1 MTWKC
6 KTCGETHE
14 NQFDSCWKCGTQRD
28 GSGAIE
34 DFEIQESQSITEGM
48 KLPCSTTPEIPGRKI
63 KTGKGIVCGEAIMG
77 ANVLR
82 DLVAGITDIVGGR
95 SGVYEAKLREGR
107 EIALEEMM
115 NEARALGGNAI
126 IGIDIDYETV
136 GNSMMMVS
144 ASGTAVVLEPLPFEQ
159 AMPDNPEPLPDSDPT
174 DSPWPGPCI

>member
-1 MTWKC
+1 MTWQC
-6 KTCGETHE
+6 GTCGETHE

-28 GSGAIE
+28 GSGTVGDFDIE
-34 DFEIQESQSITEGM
+34 ESQSFTGGL
-48 KLPCSTTPEIPGRKI
+48 KLSCSTTPEIPGRKI
-63 KTGKGIVCGEAIMG
+63 KSGKGIVCGEAILG

-82 DLVAGITDIVGGR
+82 DIVAGITDIVGGR

-136 GNSMMMVS
+136 GNSMLMVS
-144 ASGTAVVLEPLPFEQ
+144 ASGTAVILEPLPGEP
-159 AMPDNPEPLPDSDPT
+159 ALPVDPERLPEFDPW
-174 DSPWPGPCI
+174 DSPWPGPSI

>member
-1 MTWKC
+1 
-6 KTCGETHE
+6 
-14 NQFDSCWKCGTQRD
+14 
-28 GSGAIE
+28 
-34 DFEIQESQSITEGM
+34 
-48 KLPCSTTPEIPGRKI
+48 
-63 KTGKGIVCGEAIMG
+63 MG

-115 NEARALGGNAI
+115 NAARALGGNAI
-126 IGIDIDYETV
+126 IGVDIDYETV

-174 DSPWPGPCI
+174 DSPWPGPYI